1 MWWLILILIVLLILS
16 YLLFAPFVLEI
27 DSNKGLYSIRFHRI
41 ISANLALEQE
51 TIFIKIK
58 FAWWRKEINLLEP
71 TTKKP
76 EQIIQTK
83 HRNKSRK
90 KLSFKKMAGILKSF
104 RIRKF
109 LISVDTDNMQVN
121 GIMYPICLLA
131 QNISGRQI
139 GINFVGENIIILKIE
154 NNIARIVWAFIKK

>member
-1 MWWLILILIVLLILS
+1 
-16 YLLFAPFVLEI
+16 
-27 DSNKGLYSIRFHRI
+27 
-41 ISANLALEQE
+41 
-51 TIFIKIK
+51 
-58 FAWWRKEINLLEP
+58 
-71 TTKKP
+71 
-76 EQIIQTK
+76 
-83 HRNKSRK
+83 
-90 KLSFKKMAGILKSF
+90 MAGILKSF

>member
-58 FAWWRKEINLLEP
+58 FAWWRKEFNLLEP
-71 TTKKP
+71 TTKKTK
-76 EQIIQTK
+76 QITQKK

-90 KLSFKKMAGILKSF
+90 NYPLK
-104 RIRKF
+104 
-109 LISVDTDNMQVN
+109 D
-121 GIMYPICLLA
+121 
-131 QNISGRQI
+131 GRD
-139 GINFVGENIIILKIE
+139 
-154 NNIARIVWAFIKK
+154 IKKFSNSKIFDLSGYG